1 MNIIFSNLATLIF
14 GRQDITTVDIE
25 LLAPPV
31 QRYLRKNEQDYETV
45 ELQKQTIVVESSD

>member
-31 QRYLRKNEQDYETV
+31 QRYLRKNKRDYETV

>member
-1 MNIIFSNLATLIF
+1 MNIIFSNLATSIY
-14 GRQDITTVDIE
+14 GSQDITTVDIE

-31 QRYLRKNEQDYETV
+31 QRYLRKNKRDYETV

>member
-14 GRQDITTVDIE
+14 GSQDITTVDIE

-31 QRYLRKNEQDYETV
+31 QRYLRKNKQDYETV

>member
-31 QRYLRKNEQDYETV
+31 QRYLRKNKQDYETV